1 MPGFETFD
9 AGSMAASGIKSL
21 LDFGFAQLGSAID
34 SKRAF
39 KYWNRQRDRIITEA
53 RAAYNLQRA
62 DALKDTLQQYQLDVA
77 AKKNAGLNPAIGE
90 GQGAVTMSQPDINA
104 QDNGAIQSSS
114 GQVTFNPL
122 LQAQL
127 ENIRADTQ
135 EKLKSAG
142 LKGSQIDLNKQIFD
156 QNLEKWPI
164 VKRILGN
171 EDLLKEIEVK
181 QGYLGLKKFRK
192 ELKILD
198 ETLKQS
204 KVTTDNMT
212 KDNQVKAVEVYL
224 RVMRTIADYYKTVEE
239 IGEVRSKTS
248 LNYAAASNQRAQAWL
263 APYQA
268 RNLVSGEAL
277 NYAKVKTEGTQQ
289 QLNGM
294 LYKEAGERMKNWML
308 KNEKQRYDNKIR
320 AFQADLTKAGVNPD
334 CSNVFSQLL
343 QFGGA
348 LYSGSI
354 LPIVDIVT
362 DWFGTAIIDK
372 DAKKSL
378 DKGRSSFVNYFHPVV
393 TGRAPK
399 GRLVLQ
405 SPY

>member
-77 AKKNAGLNPAIGE
+77 ANKNAGLNPALGE

-248 LNYAAASNQRAQAWL
+248 LNYASASNQRAQAWL

-308 KNEKQRYDNKIR
+308 NNQKQRYDNKIR

-378 DKGRSSFVNYFHPVV
+378 DKVRSYFVNYFHPVV

>member
-77 AKKNAGLNPAIGE
+77 AKKNAGLNPALGE

-248 LNYAAASNQRAQAWL
+248 LNYASASNQRAQAWL